1 MIPSIRVYDDFCQH
15 PDAVRQSFLD
25 SGFGKWAPNPGKVG
39 SSVYTGMNYM
49 GKHALMLHALT
60 VATGSI
66 VFPNTVFARISNMD
80 TERAYI
86 HSDRS
91 MGSHTCIAYLSKHE
105 AVSGTAF
112 WRHKRTGLTEMPSFV
127 DQENAGI
134 AEELANDMVN
144 WDEKWEQLD
153 FIRGNYNRALVFHAP
168 LFHSRFPFTG
178 IGDNEEN
185 GRMVWATHFYTPE
198 TIQQEAIREMP
209 NVNVHS

>member
-1 MIPSIRVYDDFCQH
+1 MKPLYRVFDDFCAH
-15 PDAVRQSFLD
+15 ADAVRQSFLE
-25 SGFGKWAPNPGKVG
+25 SGFGKWTPNQGRVG
-39 SSVYTGMNYM
+39 SSIYTGMNYT

-66 VFPNTVFARISNMD
+66 VFPNSVFARVSNTD

-91 MGSHTCIAYLSKHE
+91 MGSHTCIAYLSRHAE
-105 AVSGTAF
+105 VSGTAF
-112 WRHKRTGLTEMPSFV
+112 WRHKRTGLVEMPSFV

-153 FIRGNYNRALVFHAP
+153 FVRGLYNRALVFHAP

-178 IGDNEEN
+178 IGESDEA
-185 GRMVWATHFYTPE
+185 GRMIWASHYFTPE
-198 TIQQEAIREMP
+198 TIKGEGLQMIPQ
-209 NVNVHS
+209 VVH